1 MSTKNLFTIL
11 LAGLMLVVSACS
23 TAEAP
28 TEPVE
33 TDSLVI
39 YSGRKESL
47 VGPLIEQFEAETGIN
62 VEVRWGSTG
71 EIAALLMEEGANS
84 PADVFFAQDPGGLG
98 AVANAGLLRELP
110 AEVLNQVPENFRSN
124 DNQWIGIS
132 GRARVIA
139 YNTDAISD
147 PATELP
153 QDIWDFTNPEWKG
166 RIGWPP
172 TNGSFQAMV
181 TAMRAE
187 WGDEKTQEWLL
198 GIQANEPVV
207 YEKNT
212 PTVAGVGAGE
222 VEVGFVNHYYL
233 YRFLAEEG
241 ETFAARNHFL
251 TGGGP
256 GSLLM
261 VAGAGIMDSS
271 VNSINAEKFINYMLS
286 ADGQQYF
293 TDATYEY
300 PVIDGI
306 ATVDGLPPLADL
318 SGNALDIDVSEYSD
332 LAGTVEM
339 LSELGILP

>member
-1 MSTKNLFTIL
+1 MSFKSIVVIL
-11 LAGLMLVVSACS
+11 LSGLMLTLAACS

-28 TEPVE
+28 AEPVE
-33 TDSLVI
+33 TDTLVI

-62 VEVRWGSTG
+62 VEVRWGGTG

-84 PADVFFAQDPGGLG
+84 PADIFFAQDPGGLG
-98 AVANAGLLRELP
+98 AVANAGLLTELP
-110 AEVLNQVPENFRSN
+110 ADILNQVPENFRSN
-124 DNQWIGIS
+124 DNQWVGIS
-132 GRARVIA
+132 GRARVIV

-147 PATELP
+147 PSTELP
-153 QDIWDFTNPEWKG
+153 QDIWDFTSPEWKG
-166 RIGWPP
+166 KIGWPP

-187 WGDEKTQEWLL
+187 WGEEKTKEWLQ
-198 GIQANEPVV
+198 GIQANEPIV

-212 PTVAGVGAGE
+212 PTVAGTAAGE

-241 ETFAARNHFL
+241 DGFAARNHFL
-251 TGGGP
+251 AGGGP

-261 VAGAGIMDSS
+261 VAGAGIMESS
-271 VNSINAEKFINYMLS
+271 ANRINAEKFINYMLS

-293 TDATYEY
+293 TDSTYEY

-306 ATVDGLPPLADL
+306 ETVEGLPPLADL
-318 SGNALDIDVSEYSD
+318 TGNALDIDVSEYSD

-339 LSELGILP
+339 LGELGILP